1 MSETNNLQ
9 PTPGTDTS
17 LLGEEHVRVYRETW
31 PYQKALRKRKVWI
44 EPLFAEAKEWHG
56 MRKFRSR
63 RLKKVNIEAL
73 MVAAGQ
79 NIKRLVGASRR
90 GPRSLPQAAA
100 LHFPE
105 PLFSSSRCCARKRHR
120 CVLRRRR
127 RRFSTRWVVFETD
140 VTEVRGR

>member
-1 MSETNNLQ
+1 
-9 PTPGTDTS
+9 
-17 LLGEEHVRVYRETW
+17 
-31 PYQKALRKRKVWI
+31 
-44 EPLFAEAKEWHG
+44 
-56 MRKFRSR
+56 MRRFRSR

-73 MVAAGQ
+73 MVAVGQ

-105 PLFSSSRCCARKRHR
+105 PPFSSSRCCARKRHR

-127 RRFSTRWVVFETD
+127 RRFSTRWFVTQPVERAPSTRVNINATRCQEIHSTTYQRAATIAAFPILLLIVVAFLFTILAASL
-140 VTEVRGR
+140 VSTV

>member
-1 MSETNNLQ
+1 
-9 PTPGTDTS
+9 
-17 LLGEEHVRVYRETW
+17 VRAYRETW
-31 PYQKALRKRKVWI
+31 RYQKALRKRKVWV

-56 MRKFRSR
+56 MRRFRLR

-79 NIKRLVGASRR
+79 NLKRLVGASRR
-90 GPRSLPQAAA
+90 GPRALPQAAA

-105 PLFSSSRCCARKRHR
+105 PPFSSSRCCARKGHR

-127 RRFSTRWVVFETD
+127 RRFSTSWSVFDTNLMGTSPPRSTPCCLERL
-140 VTEVRGR
+140 ELHLLQGPGP